1 MVRQFASKSSRTN
14 DNRYKTS
21 SISYLKGNTAVF
33 RAVVY
38 PCAGESVIHFPDGNL
53 SLTQPGNI
61 VTSCSVW
68 SDGRSCLGIHT
79 IPH

>member
-1 MVRQFASKSSRTN
+1 M
-14 DNRYKTS
+14 
-21 SISYLKGNTAVF
+21 F